1 MKRVFWLGIGL
12 AVGVLVVRAVNKR
25 ARAYSPSGI
34 AAAARDS
41 GRNLFDSVRDFV
53 DDVRDGMHER
63 EQELHA
69 AFADGVMLPDEPD
82 GGSLGS
88 PDSLDD
94 SLDDF
99 DERYGGGPP
108 AVTGGFEPVT
118 RDPAEGNS
126 R

>member
-41 GRNLFDSVRDFV
+41 GRNVFDSVRDFV

-88 PDSLDD
+88 PG

-99 DERYGGGPP
+99 DERYGGPP
-108 AVTGGFEPVT
+108 AVTDDFESVT
-118 RDPAEGNS
+118 RDPVEGNS